1 MHSGAR
7 AKIPAF
13 VGAEES
19 EKIVQQ
25 RRIMER
31 KYKRIEVIGRGEKN
45 SPTGTKQA
53 VRSGAPHRSV
63 VRGSAQD
70 LLRSEQRSQQTER
83 LALLGT
89 MAAVFAHEAGNPLAG
104 ILLSLKCV
112 ESQLE
117 KQEVDDPFLIST
129 IRGAIEEV
137 GRLGSLLKEFRSL
150 VPEHT
155 LDLKC
160 TNLVKIA
167 EEALALEM
175 ITYRA
180 AGITVK
186 FAFEDAL
193 PLVRLD
199 TAKIKQVILNLCRN
213 AAEAMPNGGCLT
225 LKGYRARGMV
235 VLEVSDDGVGVPD
248 DVNIFELFQTTKP
261 GGTGLGLP
269 LVQQIVSAHDGTIA
283 YKSKPGRGATFK
295 VSLPLSEKNPVV
307 GSTTTLTRG
316 QMPAFS

>member
-1 MHSGAR
+1 
-7 AKIPAF
+7 
-13 VGAEES
+13 
-19 EKIVQQ
+19 
-25 RRIMER
+25 MER
-31 KYKRIEVIGRGEKN
+31 KYKRIEVIGRCEKN

-53 VRSGAPHRSV
+53 VMRGAPQRSV
-63 VRGSAQD
+63 VCECNQD
-70 LLRSEQRSQQTER
+70 TIRSEQQSQETER

-112 ESQLE
+112 ESQLD
-117 KQEVDDPFLIST
+117 KQQANDPSLIST
-129 IRGAIEEV
+129 IRGAIGEI

-150 VPEHT
+150 VPEQT

-160 TNLVKIA
+160 TDLVKIA

-175 ITYRA
+175 IAYRA

-213 AAEAMPNGGCLT
+213 AVEAMPDGGCLT
-225 LKGYRARGMV
+225 LKCYHSRGRL

-248 DVNIFELFQTTKP
+248 DVNIFELFKTTKP

-295 VSLPLSEKNPVV
+295 VSLPLSENNAMA
-307 GSTTTLTRG
+307 GSAALMKG
-316 QMPAFS
+316 QMMQPYKELRRLGFDIKKQQKLPALS

>member
-1 MHSGAR
+1 
-7 AKIPAF
+7 
-13 VGAEES
+13 
-19 EKIVQQ
+19 
-25 RRIMER
+25 MER
-31 KYKRIEVIGRGEKN
+31 KYKRIEVVGHCEKN

-53 VRSGAPHRSV
+53 VRRGAPPRSV
-63 VRGSAQD
+63 VCRSAQD
-70 LLRSEQRSQQTER
+70 QILSEQRPRETER

-117 KQEVDDPFLIST
+117 KQKINDSSLIST
-129 IRGAIEEV
+129 IRGAIGEID
-137 GRLGSLLKEFRSL
+137 RLGSLLKEFRSL
-150 VPEHT
+150 VPEQT

-160 TNLVKIA
+160 TDLVKIA

-175 ITYRA
+175 IAYRA

-213 AAEAMPNGGCLT
+213 AVEAMPNGGCLT
-225 LKGYRARGMV
+225 LKGYHSRGMV
-235 VLEVSDDGVGVPD
+235 VLEVSDDGIGVPD
-248 DVNIFELFQTTKP
+248 HVNVFELFKTTKP

-295 VSLPLSEKNPVV
+295 VSLPLSEKNAMV
-307 GSTTTLTRG
+307 GSTALTKG
-316 QMPAFS
+316 QMMQPYKELRRLGFDIKKQQKLPALS

>member
-1 MHSGAR
+1 
-7 AKIPAF
+7 
-13 VGAEES
+13 
-19 EKIVQQ
+19 
-25 RRIMER
+25 MER
-31 KYKRIEVIGRGEKN
+31 KYKRIEVGGHCEKN
-45 SPTGTKQA
+45 SSTGTKQV
-53 VRSGAPHRSV
+53 VRRGASLTSV
-63 VRGSAQD
+63 VRRSAQD
-70 LLRSEQRSQQTER
+70 QVQSEQWPQETER

-112 ESQLE
+112 ESQLD
-117 KQEVDDPFLIST
+117 KQQASDPSLIST
-129 IRGAIEEV
+129 IRGAIGEI

-150 VPEHT
+150 VPEQT

-160 TNLVKIA
+160 TDLVKIA

-175 ITYRA
+175 IAYRA

-213 AAEAMPNGGCLT
+213 AVEAMPDGGCLT
-225 LKGYRARGMV
+225 LKGYHSRGMV
-235 VLEVSDDGVGVPD
+235 VLEVSDDGIGVPD
-248 DVNIFELFQTTKP
+248 DINVFELFKTTKP

-295 VSLPLSEKNPVV
+295 VSLPLSENNAMA
-307 GSTTTLTRG
+307 GSAALMKG
-316 QMPAFS
+316 QMMQPYKELRRLGFDIKKQQKLPALS

>member
-1 MHSGAR
+1 
-7 AKIPAF
+7 
-13 VGAEES
+13 
-19 EKIVQQ
+19 
-25 RRIMER
+25 MER

-70 LLRSEQRSQQTER
+70 ALRSEQRSQQTER

-248 DVNIFELFQTTKP
+248 DVNIFELFKTTKP

>member
-1 MHSGAR
+1 
-7 AKIPAF
+7 
-13 VGAEES
+13 
-19 EKIVQQ
+19 
-25 RRIMER
+25 MER
-31 KYKRIEVIGRGEKN
+31 KYKRIEVIGRGEKS

-63 VRGSAQD
+63 VCGNAQD
-70 LLRSEQRSQQTER
+70 PIRSEHQSQETER

-89 MAAVFAHEAGNPLAG
+89 MAAVFAHEVGNPLAG

-117 KQEVDDPFLIST
+117 KQEVNDPSLISM
-129 IRGAIEEV
+129 IRGAIGEID
-137 GRLGSLLKEFRSL
+137 RLGSLLKEFRSL
-150 VPEHT
+150 VPEQT

-160 TNLVKIA
+160 TDLVKIA

-175 ITYRA
+175 IAYRA

-199 TAKIKQVILNLCRN
+199 TAKIKQVILNLCKN
-213 AAEAMPNGGCLT
+213 AVEAMPDGGCLT
-225 LKGYRARGMV
+225 LKCYRSRGMV
-235 VLEVSDDGVGVPD
+235 VLEVSDDGIGVPD
-248 DVNIFELFQTTKP
+248 DVNIFELFKTTKP

-295 VSLPLSEKNPVV
+295 VSLALSENNAMV
-307 GSTTTLTRG
+307 GSAALMTGADDATL
-316 QMPAFS
+316 

>member
-1 MHSGAR
+1 
-7 AKIPAF
+7 
-13 VGAEES
+13 
-19 EKIVQQ
+19 
-25 RRIMER
+25 MER
-31 KYKRIEVIGRGEKN
+31 KYKRIEVFGRGEKN

-53 VRSGAPHRSV
+53 VKSGALHRSV

-70 LLRSEQRSQQTER
+70 PLRSEQRSQQTER
-83 LALLGT
+83 LALLGS

-117 KQEVDDPFLIST
+117 KQEVDDRLLIST

-213 AAEAMPNGGCLT
+213 AVEAMPNGGCLT

-248 DVNIFELFQTTKP
+248 DVNIFELFKTTKP

-283 YKSKPGRGATFK
+283 YRSKPGRGATFK

-316 QMPAFS
+316 QMQPHLPSFS